1 MFSFNIFRTI
11 STSLPKKYFGGNF
24 MTIIRD
30 KFNNSKAFF
39 NTHKTKNLKFRK
51 QELKLLSKNIK
62 NHENELLDALYKDLG
77 KSKVEA
83 YATEIGMLLKSIK
96 LMRKELKNWSKT
108 KQTDTPLYL
117 FPTKSYIKKEPYG
130 TVLIIGP
137 FNYPVQ
143 LVFEPLIGAIAAGN
157 TAIVKPS
164 ELTPHVAIVIKD
176 IIEDTFDEAY
186 VSVVEGG
193 IEETQTL
200 LSLPFDYMFFTG
212 SEKVGKIVYEAAA
225 RKLIPVTLEL
235 GGKSPVIVDD
245 TANIK
250 VASERIS
257 FGKFTNA
264 GQTCVA
270 PDYILVQRK
279 VKNDLI
285 KALKKTITEFY
296 GENIEKS
303 PDFGRIVN
311 QKHFNRLN
319 DLIQIHKDN
328 VVFGGNSSKEDL
340 YIEPTLLDN
349 ITNDNKIMKEEI
361 FGPILPIIT
370 YDNFD
375 EVLEIIQSKSKP
387 LSLYLFSE
395 DENMTHRV
403 VEELSFGG
411 GAINDTLM
419 HLANPNLPFGG
430 VGSSGIGQYHGKY
443 SFDTFSHMKSYT
455 FKSTRLESSLF
466 FPPYKGKFKYIKT
479 FFKN

>member
-1 MFSFNIFRTI
+1 
-11 STSLPKKYFGGNF
+11 

-51 QELKLLSKNIK
+51 QQLKLLSKNIK

-349 ITNDNKIMKEEI
+349 I
-361 FGPILPIIT
+361 
-370 YDNFD
+370 
-375 EVLEIIQSKSKP
+375 
-387 LSLYLFSE
+387 
-395 DENMTHRV
+395 
-403 VEELSFGG
+403 
-411 GAINDTLM
+411 
-419 HLANPNLPFGG
+419 
-430 VGSSGIGQYHGKY
+430 
-443 SFDTFSHMKSYT
+443 
-455 FKSTRLESSLF
+455 
-466 FPPYKGKFKYIKT
+466 
-479 FFKN
+479 

>member
-1 MFSFNIFRTI
+1 
-11 STSLPKKYFGGNF
+11 

-51 QELKLLSKNIK
+51 QQLKLLSKNIK

-157 TAIVKPS
+157 TAIIKPS

>member
-1 MFSFNIFRTI
+1 
-11 STSLPKKYFGGNF
+11 
-24 MTIIRD
+24 
-30 KFNNSKAFF
+30 
-39 NTHKTKNLKFRK
+39 
-51 QELKLLSKNIK
+51 
-62 NHENELLDALYKDLG
+62 
-77 KSKVEA
+77 
-83 YATEIGMLLKSIK
+83 
-96 LMRKELKNWSKT
+96 
-108 KQTDTPLYL
+108 
-117 FPTKSYIKKEPYG
+117 
-130 TVLIIGP
+130 
-137 FNYPVQ
+137 
-143 LVFEPLIGAIAAGN
+143 
-157 TAIVKPS
+157 
-164 ELTPHVAIVIKD
+164 
-176 IIEDTFDEAY
+176 
-186 VSVVEGG
+186 
-193 IEETQTL
+193 
-200 LSLPFDYMFFTG
+200 MFFTG

>member
-1 MFSFNIFRTI
+1 
-11 STSLPKKYFGGNF
+11 

-51 QELKLLSKNIK
+51 QQLKLLSKNIK

-164 ELTPHVAIVIKD
+164 ELTPHVAIVIRD
-176 IIEDTFDEAY
+176 IIEDTFDETY

-200 LSLPFDYMFFTG
+200 LSLPFDYIFFTG

-296 GENIEKS
+296 G
-303 PDFGRIVN
+303 DFGRIVN
-311 QKHFNRLN
+311 QQHFNRLN

-403 VEELSFGG
+403 LEELSFGG

>member
-1 MFSFNIFRTI
+1 
-11 STSLPKKYFGGNF
+11 
-24 MTIIRD
+24 
-30 KFNNSKAFF
+30 
-39 NTHKTKNLKFRK
+39 
-51 QELKLLSKNIK
+51 
-62 NHENELLDALYKDLG
+62 ALYKDLG

>member
-1 MFSFNIFRTI
+1 
-11 STSLPKKYFGGNF
+11 

-51 QELKLLSKNIK
+51 QQLKLLSKNIK

-430 VGSSGIGQYHGKY
+430 VGSSGIGQYHDKY

>member
-1 MFSFNIFRTI
+1 
-11 STSLPKKYFGGNF
+11 

-51 QELKLLSKNIK
+51 QQLKLLSKNIK

-164 ELTPHVAIVIKD
+164 ELTPHVAIVIRD
-176 IIEDTFDEAY
+176 IIEDTFDETY

-200 LSLPFDYMFFTG
+200 LSLPFDYIFFTG

-225 RKLIPVTLEL
+225 RNLIPVTLEL

-403 VEELSFGG
+403 LEELSFGG

-455 FKSTRLESSLF
+455 FKSTRLESSIY
-466 FPPYKGKFKYIKT
+466 FPPYKGKFKYIKA

>member
-1 MFSFNIFRTI
+1 M
-11 STSLPKKYFGGNF
+11 
-24 MTIIRD
+24 IRD

-51 QELKLLSKNIK
+51 QQLKLLSKNIK

>member
-1 MFSFNIFRTI
+1 
-11 STSLPKKYFGGNF
+11 
-24 MTIIRD
+24 
-30 KFNNSKAFF
+30 
-39 NTHKTKNLKFRK
+39 
-51 QELKLLSKNIK
+51 KNIK

>member
-1 MFSFNIFRTI
+1 
-11 STSLPKKYFGGNF
+11 

-39 NTHKTKNLKFRK
+39 NTHKKKNLKLRK
-51 QELKLLSKNIK
+51 QQLKLLSKNIK
-62 NHENELLDALYKDLG
+62 NHENKLLDALYKDLG

-164 ELTPHVAIVIKD
+164 ELTPHVAIVIRD
-176 IIEDTFDEAY
+176 IIEDTFDETY

-200 LSLPFDYMFFTG
+200 LSLPFDYIFFTG

-319 DLIQIHKDN
+319 DLLQIHKDN

-403 VEELSFGG
+403 LEELSFGG

-430 VGSSGIGQYHGKY
+430 IGSSGIGQYHGKY

>member
-1 MFSFNIFRTI
+1 
-11 STSLPKKYFGGNF
+11 

-51 QELKLLSKNIK
+51 QQLKLLSKNIK

-328 VVFGGNSSKEDL
+328 VVFGGNSSKEDF

>member
-1 MFSFNIFRTI
+1 
-11 STSLPKKYFGGNF
+11 

-51 QELKLLSKNIK
+51 QQLKLLSKNIK

-466 FPPYKGKFKYIKT
+466 FPPYKGKFQYIKT

>member
-1 MFSFNIFRTI
+1 
-11 STSLPKKYFGGNF
+11 
-24 MTIIRD
+24 
-30 KFNNSKAFF
+30 
-39 NTHKTKNLKFRK
+39 
-51 QELKLLSKNIK
+51 
-62 NHENELLDALYKDLG
+62 
-77 KSKVEA
+77 
-83 YATEIGMLLKSIK
+83 MLLKSIK

-164 ELTPHVAIVIKD
+164 ELTPHVAIVIRD
-176 IIEDTFDEAY
+176 IIEDTFDETY

-200 LSLPFDYMFFTG
+200 LSLPFDYIFFTG

-403 VEELSFGG
+403 LEELSFGG

>member
-1 MFSFNIFRTI
+1 
-11 STSLPKKYFGGNF
+11 

-51 QELKLLSKNIK
+51 QQLKLLSKNIK

-83 YATEIGMLLKSIK
+83 YATEISMLLKSIK

-193 IEETQTL
+193 IEETQAL

>member
-1 MFSFNIFRTI
+1 
-11 STSLPKKYFGGNF
+11 

-51 QELKLLSKNIK
+51 QQLKLLSKNIK

-164 ELTPHVAIVIKD
+164 ELTPHVAIVIRD
-176 IIEDTFDEAY
+176 IIEDTFDETY

-200 LSLPFDYMFFTG
+200 LSLPFDYIFFTG

-235 GGKSPVIVDD
+235 GGKSPVIVDN

-403 VEELSFGG
+403 LEELSFGG

>member
-1 MFSFNIFRTI
+1 
-11 STSLPKKYFGGNF
+11 

-39 NTHKTKNLKFRK
+39 NTHKTKNLKYRK
-51 QELKLLSKNIK
+51 QQLKLLSKNIK

-164 ELTPHVAIVIKD
+164 ELTHHVAIVIKD

-193 IEETQTL
+193 IEETQAL

-361 FGPILPIIT
+361 FGPIFPIIT

>member
-1 MFSFNIFRTI
+1 
-11 STSLPKKYFGGNF
+11 
-24 MTIIRD
+24 
-30 KFNNSKAFF
+30 
-39 NTHKTKNLKFRK
+39 
-51 QELKLLSKNIK
+51 
-62 NHENELLDALYKDLG
+62 DLG

>member
-1 MFSFNIFRTI
+1 
-11 STSLPKKYFGGNF
+11 

-51 QELKLLSKNIK
+51 QQLKLLSKNIK

-164 ELTPHVAIVIKD
+164 ELTPHVAIVIRD
-176 IIEDTFDEAY
+176 IIEDTFDETY

-200 LSLPFDYMFFTG
+200 LSLPFDYIFFTG

-270 PDYILVQRK
+270 PNYILVQRK

-303 PDFGRIVN
+303 ADFGRIVN

-403 VEELSFGG
+403 LEELSFGG

-443 SFDTFSHMKSYT
+443 SFDTFNHMKSYT

>member
-1 MFSFNIFRTI
+1 MLFR
-11 STSLPKKYFGGNF
+11 
-24 MTIIRD
+24 
-30 KFNNSKAFF
+30 
-39 NTHKTKNLKFRK
+39 
-51 QELKLLSKNIK
+51 
-62 NHENELLDALYKDLG
+62 
-77 KSKVEA
+77 
-83 YATEIGMLLKSIK
+83 
-96 LMRKELKNWSKT
+96 
-108 KQTDTPLYL
+108 
-117 FPTKSYIKKEPYG
+117 
-130 TVLIIGP
+130 
-137 FNYPVQ
+137 
-143 LVFEPLIGAIAAGN
+143 
-157 TAIVKPS
+157 
-164 ELTPHVAIVIKD
+164 
-176 IIEDTFDEAY
+176 
-186 VSVVEGG
+186 
-193 IEETQTL
+193 
-200 LSLPFDYMFFTG
+200 SLPFDYMFFTG

>member
-1 MFSFNIFRTI
+1 
-11 STSLPKKYFGGNF
+11 

-51 QELKLLSKNIK
+51 QQLKLLSKNIK

-193 IEETQTL
+193 IEETQAL

-296 GENIEKS
+296 GKNIEKS

-430 VGSSGIGQYHGKY
+430 VGSSGIGQYHG
-443 SFDTFSHMKSYT
+443 DRKSVV
-455 FKSTRLESSLF
+455 
-466 FPPYKGKFKYIKT
+466 
-479 FFKN
+479 